1 MLTSQFTGC
10 AALCPGIAG
19 PSPGTSLQYLVPS
32 FSRPTGPQAPSCQLP
47 EVSWG
52 RPHFLCL
59 LSSITVSLSACG
71 TQPSMVARGQQ
82 VSGQSQAAHPVLAA
96 FLVPNPSPPTPD
108 LAASSGSFFALT
120 TLVISRAGGLGG
132 CWRSTVPPGPLSIQ
146 DRCSVPEPCLGGWIR
161 AGCE

>member
-82 VSGQSQAAHPVLAA
+82 VSGRAQAAHPVLAA

-120 TLVISRAGGLGG
+120 TLVISRAGGLRG

-146 DRCSVPEPCLGGWIR
+146 DRYSVPEPCLGGWT
-161 AGCE
+161 